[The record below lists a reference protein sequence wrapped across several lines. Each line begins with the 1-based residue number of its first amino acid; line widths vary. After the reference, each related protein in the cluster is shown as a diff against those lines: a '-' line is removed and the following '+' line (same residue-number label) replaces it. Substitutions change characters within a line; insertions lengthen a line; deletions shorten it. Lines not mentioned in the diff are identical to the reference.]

1 MHESDFLVQRK
12 KQLERL
18 LFPTQHRIEEYDR
31 ERLELQHAYDRDM
44 TKFSM
49 FQRYNDKEEQFHDD
63 VLVASSAFAVGMF
76 PKIIGDFGAVDVTFS
91 ALLGLGVCGG
101 IVLLRNQPYLS
112 SILSFED
119 LDDLAISIYDKSEK
133 LKGISSAI
141 SSLKS
146 QPVKVEN
153 NSSVYHHGSFHK

>member
-1 MHESDFLVQRK
+1 M
-12 KQLERL
+12 
-18 LFPTQHRIEEYDR
+18 
-31 ERLELQHAYDRDM
+31 ELQHAYDRDM

-76 PKIIGDFGAVDVTFS
+76 PKIIGDFGAVDVTIS

-146 QPVKVEN
+146 QPVKVED

>member
-1 MHESDFLVQRK
+1 MHERDFLVQRK

-18 LFPTQHRIEEYDR
+18 LFPTQHQIEEYDR
-31 ERLELQHAYDRDM
+31 EKSEIQHAYDEDM
-44 TKFSM
+44 ARFSIL
-49 FQRYNDKEEQFHDD
+49 QRFNDKEEQFHDD
-63 VLVASSAFAVGMF
+63 VLVASSAFSVGIL
-76 PKIIGDFGAVDVTFS
+76 PKIIGDFGVVDVTIS
-91 ALLGLGVCGG
+91 ALLGLAICGG

-146 QPVKVEN
+146 QPVKIGG
-153 NSSVYHHGSFHK
+153 NSSLYHHGSFHK

>member
-1 MHESDFLVQRK
+1 MHERDFFVQRK

-18 LFPTQHRIEEYDR
+18 LFPRQYQIEEYER
-31 ERLELQHAYDRDM
+31 EKTEIQHAYDRDM
-44 TKFSM
+44 TKFEM
-49 FQRYNDKEEQFHDD
+49 LQNADKQEQFYDD
-63 VLVASSAFAVGMF
+63 TLVALSAFLVGMF
-76 PKIIGDFGAVDVTFS
+76 PKVVGKFGVVDVSVST
-91 ALLGLGVCGG
+91 LIGLGVCGG

-146 QPVKVEN
+146 QPVKIGG
-153 NSSVYHHGSFHK
+153 NSSLYHHGSFHK